1 MREGESGDRERDR
14 GWGKREEATAIYSYS
29 SSIQQLRQISTE
41 CGVNF
46 PVGRRQAN
54 DDDDDEESDDDDDIP
69 FLPAIIRSRA
79 LRLRGGPF
87 DDGKF
92 IEQTRNIN

>member
-1 MREGESGDRERDR
+1 M
-14 GWGKREEATAIYSYS
+14 
-29 SSIQQLRQISTE
+29 
-41 CGVNF
+41 NF

-69 FLPAIIRSRA
+69 FLPALIRSRA

-92 IEQTRNIN
+92 NEQTGKLTDMNVLFRDVPLKF